1 MLKTAIDLSA
11 YQLAAGEPFLLE
23 VQLQESNGA
32 IMNLSARRFALSF
45 YGTGRTLVETID
57 GELLNDATGSFL
69 RFARDGRFS
78 DALFGQDLTVELAER
93 YKNGRNV
100 LTSGKLSVLASAG
113 GVQSL
118 DSGVV
123 GQFVVR
129 INMRASASSLG
140 TLIPTQQILP
150 YQSNLGTPAPA
161 FTILPSIS
169 RSGMSLT
176 GNDGTITNGTVQTR
190 EWLLNGT
197 AINGA
202 NGASYVLTGKE
213 EGQIL
218 YRVTAKGAGG
228 SLRVE
233 SAPIDVTAA
242 ITLGTLTLS
251 TTDLQVGFS
260 YTINILGATDGS
272 AIAGTVPDG
281 MTINSAERTITGKP
295 TTAAKSFSFDL
306 AESHP
311 NATNSPRRST
321 IAAAIAPAPPVAGDM
336 VALKVRD
343 ATQLDPDTGSPAL
356 GISGNGWVA
365 EVTLMGLATPAPDAS
380 SDALFN
386 CNALE
391 LLVSDPGFRKDSNG
405 KMVATTVY
413 RRIRG
418 RVLLRKQFKT
428 AMSDTNGRFITT
440 VGDGFMVMVTLGD
453 QLYAG
458 STIESASLK
467 AGFYVNG
474 AAKSNTSAA
483 TSLTNAS
490 AFAYRKATVGFLNEQ
505 GLTASADYPVELISY
520 HRHAMGGSQVAGVVI
535 QARDTTGNVTPAQT
549 VSAPRLSGLVK
560 AAGAPKLECFPT
572 TIPLAT
578 LNQDELCFVNA
589 VAYPWIGDASAIYDL
604 AVDGTNTG
612 LTMVTD
618 ASPHTRLRFT
628 CDKAGTYGSVA
639 LVDANAA
646 YTPIASGS
654 ASSTPANA
662 FDGNYSTGFG
672 WLSTNGGTDQW
683 VGQTFP
689 VAVAIEQVRIW
700 ASGYGPENTFNN
712 FDLEYSDDG
721 QAWTKKGTTQVAATW
736 TTKYTQ
742 TQSFAPGG
750 ASRPARYWRVRQN
763 GKTASGSFTGAQEIE
778 FATSVGGV
786 NVATGAAA
794 LTLAAARLTPVT
806 TPDAAYK
813 AIRALN
819 KTKGRDDYAGFMYLG
834 NKTADTIEYG
844 ALASIP
850 AAVGLTWCTITPDP
864 AASGPVKWTG
874 KAAAV
879 AIPSMTRALGLTIKP
894 TPGPYGNWSTFY
906 DAASASGASMLALNG
921 CVFEAA
927 SSGDSIAGSAGIY
940 GFAYHSRVN
949 CTSTLGNV
957 LGVAGPGNDLRAIAL
972 ALGNVQGAG
981 SPATA
986 QIFAANRC
994 EIFGSGD
1001 SGMPAVTNGYFVVN
1015 NEFRFSTGVAL
1026 DLKSISRPTVIAQ
1039 NLFEFRGNN
1048 AGGIF
1053 SMNASA
1059 DSVIT
1064 PVFEYLDMH
1073 NTRIGNRGSRMYLD
1087 DKLARGVI
1095 KHGVSIGNVDTNYN
1109 IKTDTFEGG
1118 LPGNT
1123 GNWRYLHQVGMRSN
1137 VSMFGSLGGMK
1148 PGTGSYLGMA
1158 WEPDYSSYLLSTDF
1172 ATNAALFRNW
1182 QGQRNDNAA
1191 YAGGGDYHLASSTNA
1206 LTNRVPRMFAA
1217 FDPAFTDTLSGALFA
1232 FDQDGRPRLT
1242 DGTGAVGCYER
1253 P

>member
-57 GELLNDATGSFL
+57 GELLTDTTGSFL

-78 DALFGQDLTVELAER
+78 DALYGQDLTVELAER

-140 TLIPTQQILP
+140 TLVPSQQILP
-150 YQSNLGTPAPA
+150 YQANLGTPAPA
-161 FTILPSIS
+161 FTVLPSIS
-169 RSGMSLT
+169 RSGKTLT
-176 GNDGTITNGTVQTR
+176 GSDGTITNGTVQLR
-190 EWLLNGT
+190 EWLLNGS

-202 NGASYVLTGKE
+202 DGASYVLTGTE
-213 EGQIL
+213 EGKIL

-281 MTINSAERTITGKP
+281 MTLNSSARTITGKP
-295 TTAAKSFSFDL
+295 TTASTSFSFDL
-306 AESHP
+306 AETHP

-321 IAAAIAPAPPVAGDM
+321 IAAKIAPAPAVAGDM

-413 RRIRG
+413 RRIKG

-453 QLYAG
+453 QIYAG
-458 STIESASLK
+458 STIVSASLK

-474 AAKSNTSAA
+474 AAKSNASAA

-505 GLTASADYPVELISY
+505 GLTASGDYPVELISF

-560 AAGAPKLECFPT
+560 AAGAPKLECYPA

-612 LTMVTD
+612 LTMVAD
-618 ASPHTRLRFT
+618 VSPHTRLRFV

-646 YTPIASGS
+646 YTPISS
-654 ASSTPANA
+654 ASPYNGPALA
-662 FDGNYSTGFG
+662 FDGNYTGGFG
-672 WLSTNGGTDQW
+672 WLSQNGGTDQW

-689 VAVAIEQVRIW
+689 NAVNVEQVRIW

-721 QAWTKKGTTQVAATW
+721 LTWTKKGATQVAATW
-736 TTKYTQ
+736 TTKYAQ

-750 ASRPARYWRVRQN
+750 AGRPARYWRIRQN
-763 GKTASGSFTGAQEIE
+763 GQTASKSFTGAQEVE

-806 TPDAAYK
+806 TPDAGYK

-844 ALASIP
+844 ALADIP
-850 AAVGLTWCTITPDP
+850 AAVGLTWCSITPDP

-874 KAAAV
+874 KASV
-879 AIPSMTRALGLTIKP
+879 VKIPSMTRALGLTIKP
-894 TPGPYGNWSTFY
+894 GASGNWSTFY
-906 DAASASGASMLALNG
+906 DGASASGTSMLALNG

-927 SSGDSIAGSAGIY
+927 ASGDSIAGPNGIY

-957 LGVAGPGNDLRAIAL
+957 LSLAGAGSDLRAIAL

-981 SPATA
+981 SPAAA
-986 QIFAANRC
+986 QIFAANKC
-994 EIFGSGD
+994 DIPGSGD
-1001 SGMPAVTNGYFVVN
+1001 AGLPAATDGYFLVN
-1015 NEFRFSTGVAL
+1015 NDFRFSTGVAL
-1026 DLKSISRPTVIAQ
+1026 DLRSISRPTVIAQ

-1059 DSVIT
+1059 DGVIT
-1064 PVFEYLDMH
+1064 AVFEYLDMH

-1087 DKLARGVI
+1087 RAEARGVI

-1109 IKTDTFEGG
+1109 IKTDTFAGG

-1137 VSMFGSLGGMK
+1137 VSMFGSLGGLA
-1148 PGTGSYLGMA
+1148 PGAGSYLGMA

-1172 ATNAALFRNW
+1172 ATNAALFVNW
-1182 QGQRNDNAA
+1182 QGQRNDSNA
-1191 YAGGGDYHLASSTNA
+1191 YAGGGDYHLASSSNR
-1206 LTNRVPRMFAA
+1206 LTSRVPRVFAA

-1242 DGTGAVGCYER
+1242 DGTGAVGCYEH